1 MNRFDLVCIILYA
14 KEYNMENANVVDVL
28 NDIKCNSSL
37 TGCDVLTNTFWECY
51 FRWQH
56 GASFGTKLNKYFEQ
70 LDADLPF

>member
-1 MNRFDLVCIILYA
+1 MNRFDLVCIVLYA
-14 KEYNMENANVVDVL
+14 KEYNMENESVVDVL

-37 TGCDVLTNTFWECY
+37 TGYDVLTNTFYECY

-70 LDADLPF
+70 YTDCLPF